1 MVLRMLVDENIPGAE
16 SALAS
21 FGRVQRF
28 SGRSL
33 TRSQLIDTDVL
44 LVRSVT
50 TVNEALLSGT
60 PVCFVGSA
68 TSGIDHIDVSYLQ
81 DCGIHFAHA
90 GGANANS
97 VVEYVLSAIA
107 AVDDRLE
114 RLLAGEI
121 CGIVGYGQVGK
132 TLAARFHALGIACR
146 IYDPW
151 LERANVP
158 EAVDLEEAL
167 ACEVVCLHPE
177 LTEQAPYP
185 SRHLVSRDTLPLLQP
200 GALLINASRGG
211 VIDNLALLAH
221 LKAGND
227 LLTVLD
233 VWEDE
238 PHINTALLKQVT
250 LATPHIAGYSLD
262 SKLLATRMLASAMA
276 MALGLSGLARQDTAE
291 RPAPLVLA
299 DCLSGAALVR
309 ALVHAHYDV
318 REDDRRL
325 RGEGSGKIFEHF
337 DYIRKNYPERRELAR
352 SSIKLPAGFSDLSIL
367 HALGCTVFEGEAG
380 SE

>member
-16 SALAS
+16 STLAS

-60 PVCFVGSA
+60 PVRFVGSA

-107 AVDDRLE
+107 AVGDRLE
-114 RLLAGEI
+114 RLLAGET

-151 LERANVP
+151 LERSNVP
-158 EAVDLEEAL
+158 GAVDLEEAL

-367 HALGCTVFEGEAG
+367 HALGCKVFEGEAG

>member
-1 MVLRMLVDENIPGAE
+1 MLVDENIPGAE

-50 TVNEALLSGT
+50 SVNEALLSGT
-60 PVCFVGSA
+60 PVRFVGSA

-114 RLLAGEI
+114 RLLAGET

-132 TLAARFHALGIACR
+132 TLAARFQALGIACR

-151 LERANVP
+151 LERSNVP
-158 EAVDLEEAL
+158 GAVDLEEAL

-211 VIDNLALLAH
+211 VIDNLALFAH
-221 LKAGND
+221 LNAGND

-238 PHINTALLKQVT
+238 PHINVALLKEVT

-262 SKLLATRMLASAMA
+262 SKIVATRMLARAMA
-276 MALGLSGLARQDTAE
+276 TALGLSGFVRQNNSE
-291 RPAPLVLA
+291 RQAPLILA

-309 ALVHAHYDV
+309 TLVHAYYDV
-318 REDDRRL
+318 REDDGRL
-325 RGEGSGKIFEHF
+325 RREGASEISEHF
-337 DYIRKNYPERRELAR
+337 DRIRKNYPERRELAG
-352 SSIKLPAGFSDLSIL
+352 SSIKLPVGFSDLSTL
-367 HALGCTVFEGEAG
+367 EALGCEIVDGDISSG
-380 SE
+380 